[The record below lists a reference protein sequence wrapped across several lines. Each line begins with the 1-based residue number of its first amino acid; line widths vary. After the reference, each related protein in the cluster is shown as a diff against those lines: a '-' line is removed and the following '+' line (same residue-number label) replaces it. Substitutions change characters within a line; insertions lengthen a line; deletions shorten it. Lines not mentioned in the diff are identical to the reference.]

1 MRSIHLNRVTVG
13 LLAGLFLLAAVW
25 LAFEQQTLKPVSADD
40 FLRAMANHPN
50 SLVERYFKQHQNPNV
65 RTANDRSLLFTAI
78 LREDEVI
85 ARRLLEA
92 GASADLSDD
101 AGVTPLMVA
110 SMHGDLELVRALAGH
125 VSDVAARDRAGHTA
139 LYYAVTAQKRDVV
152 ELLLNLTPDLEL
164 AYGDAG
170 ELLTLA
176 LGSRTTKIAQE
187 IVTRLPRL
195 QEWSAGALRA
205 LDNVLR
211 AGDRESVRLLLSKHV
226 PPPTPVG
233 KRVPLLAYAIE
244 TDNAPLFATL
254 LECGADANTILPA
267 KYDKEF
273 LDGLPSKSFRN
284 YIEDDRNVTCL
295 MLS

>member
-40 FLRAMANHPN
+40 FLRAMENQQN
-50 SLVERYFKQHQNPNV
+50 SLVERYFKQRQNPNV

-78 LREDEVI
+78 LREDGVI

-139 LYYAVTAQKRDVV
+139 LYYAVGAQKAEIVD
-152 ELLLNLTPDLEL
+152 LLLSLTPNLEL
-164 AYGDAG
+164 GYGDNG

-176 LGSRTTKIAQE
+176 LGSANTKIAEE
-187 IVTRLPRL
+187 ILARLPRFE
-195 QEWSAGALRA
+195 QWSAG
-205 LDNVLR
+205 
-211 AGDRESVRLLLSKHV
+211 
-226 PPPTPVG
+226 
-233 KRVPLLAYAIE
+233 
-244 TDNAPLFATL
+244 
-254 LECGADANTILPA
+254 
-267 KYDKEF
+267 
-273 LDGLPSKSFRN
+273 GL
-284 YIEDDRNVTCL
+284 
-295 MLS
+295 